1 MVNEFIIPQKLSLW
15 DFYRASLY
23 LGIRNKR
30 LRRLLYFIAIIG
42 VLNLVLTLGLNT
54 KPNNTTLIPVFQ
66 VLLPFLIL
74 VLFFFAGT
82 FIICGLIKLLRPG
95 IFKNMTYQFTHWGMY
110 KKSDTIDHSIPWRN
124 IIKVKET
131 GEIIGGYNP
140 LEWKSSG
147 FNIKAKDSFI
157 FSFKNKDNFR
167 ENPCYLLTFEGA
179 R

>member
-15 DFYRASLY
+15 DYYRASLY

-131 GEIIGGYNP
+131 G
-140 LEWKSSG
+140 
-147 FNIKAKDSFI
+147 SFI
-157 FSFKNKDNFR
+157 FLYISKDDAHVIQKKKFRHADELQSFKSFIDKYINR
-167 ENPCYLLTFEGA
+167 QQ
-179 R
+179 